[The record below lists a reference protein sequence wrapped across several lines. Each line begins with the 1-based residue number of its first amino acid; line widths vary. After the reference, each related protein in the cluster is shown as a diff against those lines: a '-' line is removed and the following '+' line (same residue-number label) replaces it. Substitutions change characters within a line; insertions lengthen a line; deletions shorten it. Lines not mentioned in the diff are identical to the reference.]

1 MSPIYCFP
9 PISDP
14 NARVLI
20 LGSMPGQASLD
31 AQQYY
36 AHPRNLFWR
45 IFGALIGAGVEAP
58 YGSRIQLLKT
68 HGIAVWDVLNSCV
81 REGSLDSN
89 IENASMTLNDFA
101 AFYRS
106 HSNIARVFF
115 NGGKAEEVY
124 TKQVL
129 LSLPSEFSSMQY
141 YRLPST
147 SPAHASL
154 SFEEKLRIWR
164 VVVE

>member
-1 MSPIYCFP
+1 MSPIYCFS

-14 NARVLI
+14 GARVLI

-45 IFGALIGAGVEAP
+45 IFGALIGASLETP
-58 YGSRIQLLKT
+58 YESRIHLLKA

-89 IENASMTLNDFA
+89 IESSSMAPNDFVD
-101 AFYRS
+101 FYRG
-106 HSNIARVFF
+106 HPNIARVFF
-115 NGGKAEEVY
+115 NGGKAEEIY
-124 TKQVL
+124 KRRVL
-129 LSLPSEFSSMQY
+129 PSLPNEFSVMQY
-141 YRLPST
+141 HRLPST

-154 SFEEKLRIWR
+154 SFEEKLRLWR
-164 VVVE
+164 AVVA